1 MQDPTYY
8 INKIM
13 RILNNDMVVL
23 CCGGNKKCP
32 VVEQQANGMVK
43 ITDDYG
49 HSILVKK
56 EELELVPDALAHFK
70 SKSTIK
76 EAADTEQLILG

>member
-1 MQDPTYY
+1 
-8 INKIM
+8 M
-13 RILNNDMVVL
+13 RILNNDTVVL

-32 VVEQQANGMVK
+32 VVEQQTNGMVK

-56 EELELVPDALAHFK
+56 EELEMVPSALAHFD
-70 SKSTIK
+70 SKKPLK
-76 EAADTEQLILG
+76 EALDTEQLILG